1 MEIGTF
7 FLGVI
12 IGMVVIIIIDGL
24 ENRKSRDNDN
34 ARYFEESVSY
44 EDKKETSFEVYD
56 VLGNAA
62 IATEIS
68 LNYGKHKNYNGKFVL
83 IRGEDFYNEQIINVK
98 NPQIVGTYR
107 YMSNT
112 VPIIEGEMV
121 WIV

>member
-1 MEIGTF
+1 METF

-12 IGMVVIIIIDGL
+12 IGMVVIIVIDGL
-24 ENRKSRDNDN
+24 ENRKSKDN

-44 EDKKETSFEVYD
+44 ENKKETSFEVYD

-83 IRGEDFYNEQIINVK
+83 IRGEDFYDGQIINVR
-98 NPQIVGTYR
+98 NPRRVGTYR

-112 VPIIEGEMV
+112 VPIIEGEME
-121 WIV
+121 

>member
-12 IGMVVIIIIDGL
+12 VGMLVIIIIDGL
-24 ENRKSRDNDN
+24 ENRKSKDNDCV
-34 ARYFEESVSY
+34 RYFEKSVSY
-44 EDKKETSFEVYD
+44 ENKKETSFEVYD

-83 IRGEDFYNEQIINVK
+83 IRGEDFYDGQIINVK
-98 NPQIVGTYR
+98 NPKRVGIYR

-112 VPIIEGEMV
+112 VPIIEGEME
-121 WIV
+121 

>member
-24 ENRKSRDNDN
+24 EYRKSRDNDRV
-34 ARYFEESVSY
+34 RYFEESVSY

-62 IATEIS
+62 IATKIS

-121 WIV
+121 

>member
-1 MEIGTF
+1 MGAIFGM
-7 FLGVI
+7 LVI
-12 IGMVVIIIIDGL
+12 LIIDGL
-24 ENRKSRDNDN
+24 EYRKSKDNDRV
-34 ARYFEESVSY
+34 RYFDESVSY

-83 IRGEDFYNEQIINVK
+83 IHGEDFYDGQIINVR
-98 NPQIVGTYR
+98 NPRRVGTYR

-112 VPIIEGEMV
+112 VPIIEGEME
-121 WIV
+121 

>member
-24 ENRKSRDNDN
+24 EYRKSRDNDRV
-34 ARYFEESVSY
+34 RYFEESVSY

>member
-1 MEIGTF
+1 MEIETF

-24 ENRKSRDNDN
+24 ENRKSKDN

-44 EDKKETSFEVYD
+44 EGKKETSFEVYD

-83 IRGEDFYNEQIINVK
+83 IRGEDFYDGQIINVR
-98 NPQIVGTYR
+98 NPRRVGTYR

-112 VPIIEGEMV
+112 VPIIEGEME
-121 WIV
+121 

>member
-7 FLGVI
+7 FLGAI
-12 IGMVVIIIIDGL
+12 FGMVIIIIIDGL
-24 ENRKSRDNDN
+24 ENRKSRDNDRV
-34 ARYFEESVSY
+34 RYFEESVSY
-44 EDKKETSFEVYD
+44 ENKKETSFEVYD

-83 IRGEDFYNEQIINVK
+83 IHGEDFYDGQIINVR
-98 NPQIVGTYR
+98 NPRRVGTYR

-112 VPIIEGEMV
+112 VPIIEGEME
-121 WIV
+121 

>member
-1 MEIGTF
+1 METF

-24 ENRKSRDNDN
+24 ENRKSKDNDRV
-34 ARYFEESVSY
+34 RYFEESVSY

-83 IRGEDFYNEQIINVK
+83 IRGEDFYDGQIINVK
-98 NPQIVGTYR
+98 NPKRVGTYR
-107 YMSNT
+107 YMLNT
-112 VPIIEGEMV
+112 VPIIEGEME
-121 WIV
+121 

>member
-7 FLGVI
+7 FLGAI

-24 ENRKSRDNDN
+24 ENRKSKDNV
-34 ARYFEESVSY
+34 RYFEESVSY
-44 EDKKETSFEVYD
+44 ENKKETSFEVYD

-83 IRGEDFYNEQIINVK
+83 IHGEDFYDGQIINVR
-98 NPQIVGTYR
+98 NPRRVGTYR

-112 VPIIEGEMV
+112 VPIIEGEME
-121 WIV
+121 

>member
-1 MEIGTF
+1 MEIETF

-12 IGMVVIIIIDGL
+12 IGMIVIIIIDGL
-24 ENRKSRDNDN
+24 ENRKSKDYV
-34 ARYFEESVSY
+34 RYFEESVSY

-83 IRGEDFYNEQIINVK
+83 IRGEDFYDGQIINVK
-98 NPQIVGTYR
+98 NPKRIGIYR

-112 VPIIEGEMV
+112 VPIIEGEME
-121 WIV
+121 

>member
-12 IGMVVIIIIDGL
+12 FGMVIILFIDWL
-24 ENRKSRDNDN
+24 ENRKSKDNV
-34 ARYFEESVSY
+34 RYFDESVSY
-44 EDKKETSFEVYD
+44 ENKKETSFEVYD

-68 LNYGKHKNYNGKFVL
+68 LNYGRHKKYNGKFVL
-83 IRGEDFYNEQIINVK
+83 IRGEDFYDGQIINVK
-98 NPQIVGTYR
+98 NPKRVGIYR

-112 VPIIEGEMV
+112 VPIIEGEME
-121 WIV
+121 

>member
-7 FLGVI
+7 FLGAIFGMVI
-12 IGMVVIIIIDGL
+12 ILIIDGL
-24 ENRKSRDNDN
+24 EYRKSKDNDCI
-34 ARYFEESVSY
+34 RYFEESVSY
-44 EDKKETSFEVYD
+44 ENKKETSFEVYD

-83 IRGEDFYNEQIINVK
+83 IHGEDFYDGQIINVR
-98 NPQIVGTYR
+98 NPRRVGTYR

-112 VPIIEGEMV
+112 VPIIEGEME
-121 WIV
+121 